1 MKIRSF
7 VRQWFALSVFWFA
20 SAMPGNAQLS
30 SPQPPAKFVE
40 ITENGSEVEVSGV
53 AGRFY
58 QPQCSLDLVQWFDL
72 GDRILREGVDRA
84 PRGVVCKTQSGPA
97 SGLRPQ

>member
-1 MKIRSF
+1 MSNKRKEKRNEDPF
-7 VRQWFALSVFWFA
+7 FRAAVVCPFGVWFA

-58 QPQCSLDLVQWFDL
+58 QPQCSLDLV
-72 GDRILREGVDRA
+72 
-84 PRGVVCKTQSGPA
+84 
-97 SGLRPQ
+97 